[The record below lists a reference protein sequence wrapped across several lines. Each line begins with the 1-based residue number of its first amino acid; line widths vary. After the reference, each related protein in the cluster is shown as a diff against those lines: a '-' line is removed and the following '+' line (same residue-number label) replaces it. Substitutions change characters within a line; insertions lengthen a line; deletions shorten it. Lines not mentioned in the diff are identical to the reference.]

1 MAVKKIPPENL
12 RGLNSFERGLQNM
25 NMFDRIIL
33 TLYTLLF
40 SVVSVIVILFST
52 RAISLDMFWTSISA
66 FYGRWE
72 VGVVGLV
79 VLLASLRLL
88 LSGIKFKQSTETIIK
103 NDDNGIISISFN
115 AVENLVLKITRD
127 VENVKDVRVK
137 IRKHDDGISIFLN
150 LVVTHDIIIPEL
162 TLELQKN
169 VKNYIQSTA
178 GIAVKDVRIN
188 VDNIF
193 NPSNKGLAK

>member
-72 VGVVGLV
+72 VGVVGIV

>member
-1 MAVKKIPPENL
+1 M
-12 RGLNSFERGLQNM
+12 
-25 NMFDRIIL
+25 
-33 TLYTLLF
+33 LYVLLF

-52 RAISLDMFWTSISA
+52 RSISLHLFWTSISPL
-66 FYGRWE
+66 YGRWE

-79 VLLASLRLL
+79 LLLASLRLL
-88 LSGIKFKQSTETIIK
+88 LSGIKFKQGTETIIK
-103 NDDNGIISISFN
+103 NDDNGMISISLN

-137 IRKHDDGISIFLN
+137 IKKHDDGISIFLN
-150 LVVTHDIIIPEL
+150 LIITHDIIIPEL

-169 VKNYIQSTA
+169 VKNFIQSTA
-178 GIAVKDVRIN
+178 GIVVKDVRIN

-193 NPSNKGLAK
+193 NPSNKGLQNKR